1 MDNYDLTKSKV
12 KYKPKDW
19 TAYVRFFSTGLSYI
33 CSKDWNQKF
42 PKFKIFKDSEFEK
55 FMGWHCPPGFEPDGE
70 IMRLSENY
78 LFLTNAFIHRTDKHQ
93 NNGNIERCSYSYTT
107 FFVDKDELEHLT
119 ISEDDEARKIY
130 TDNYFKSI
138 ARKEPILIPFSEEKR
153 ESNQKD
159 IEFASN
165 LFEICNEAKDFYEC
179 LREAKQRI
187 DNFEGCPL
195 CITSNN
201 DRLSLEEKLQLANIF
216 SNTEYDFMIGREDR
230 NKSTKHMVP
239 YSKNDKQVYI
249 QDSDKDR
256 WTEHISLDIKDGFC
270 TKDNI
275 NKVLEFFSIM
285 HDYMK
290 NWKPLINAVES
301 GDYSAFFDR
310 PMFKNKSKQEV
321 IDGAVR
327 TYNNLKPIYEKY
339 KDLKKLED
347 KLKALANSLDQQ
359 QESGEQ
365 GEKTVS
371 ADKVSNE
378 EEVIK
383 NEQESPTEPNA
394 EIENVQDVET
404 EEPEEVE
411 EIDEIE
417 DVEELDDTEELPVYA
432 IFTETVKVKNGFFS
446 EEKTQAGKEIFLTKQ
461 GYINFENDYP
471 GSLHVIPMT
480 RESWINLI
488 SEKAHDF
495 GRRIAIA
502 EKASGKKL
510 ASKYRS
516 IIPNNKYGKADG
528 TGIPGGLNEA
538 IEMVLN
544 LEDECKEFEEQVH
557 EEILRR

>member
-19 TAYVRFFSTGLSYI
+19 TAYVRFFSTGLSNI

-42 PKFKIFKDSEFEK
+42 PEFKISNYSGFEL
-55 FMGWHCPPGFEPDGE
+55 FMGRHYPTGFEPDGE
-70 IMRLSENY
+70 IMRLGENY
-78 LFLTNAFIHRTDKHQ
+78 LFLTNAFIHRTDKNQ
-93 NNGNIERCSYSYTT
+93 DNGNIERCASSYTT

-130 TDNYFKSI
+130 KDNYFGAI

-153 ESNQKD
+153 ESKPKD

-201 DRLSLEEKLQLANIF
+201 DRLSPEEKLQLACIF
-216 SNTEYDFMIGREDR
+216 SNTEYDFMIGRADR
-230 NKSTKHMVP
+230 NKATNHRVDF
-239 YSKNDKQVYI
+239 SKNDKQVYI
-249 QDSDKDR
+249 QDFDNDR
-256 WTEHISLDIKDGFC
+256 WNEHISLDIKDGFC

-275 NKVLEFFSIM
+275 NKVLKFINKTHEWMERYS
-285 HDYMK
+285 K
-290 NWKPLINAVES
+290 LKNAVES
-301 GDYSAFFDR
+301 GDYSFFIER
-310 PMFKNKSKQEV
+310 MKGKTRQEV
-321 IDGAVR
+321 IDGAKR
-327 TYNNLKPIYEKY
+327 AYEPLKPAFEKY
-339 KDLKKLED
+339 DNLIKFED

-359 QESGEQ
+359 QELGEQ
-365 GEKTVS
+365 GEKTDS

-383 NEQESPTEPNA
+383 IEQESPIEPNA
-394 EIENVQDVET
+394 EIENVQGIET

-432 IFTETVKVKNGFFS
+432 IFTETVKVKNGSLS
-446 EEKTQAGKEIFLTKQ
+446 EEKTQVGKEIFLTKQ

-516 IIPNNKYGKADG
+516 IIPNNKYGKVDG

-538 IEMVLN
+538 IRMVLK

>member
-19 TAYVRFFSTGLSYI
+19 TAYVRLFSTGLSYI

-42 PKFKIFKDSEFEK
+42 PEFKIFNNSKFEK
-55 FMGWHCPPGFEPDGE
+55 FMGWHYPPGFEPYGE
-70 IMRLSENY
+70 IMRLGENY
-78 LFLTNAFIHRTDKHQ
+78 LFLTNAFIHRTDKNQ
-93 NNGNIERCSYSYTT
+93 NIGNIERCGSSYTT
-107 FFVDKDELEHLT
+107 IFVDKDELEHLT

-130 TDNYFKSI
+130 KDNYFKSI

-153 ESNQKD
+153 ESNPKD

-201 DRLSLEEKLQLANIF
+201 DRLSPEEKLQLANIF
-216 SNTEYDFMIGREDR
+216 SNTEYDFMIGRADR
-230 NKSTKHMVP
+230 NKATKHIVP
-239 YSKNDKQVYI
+239 YSENDKQVYI
-249 QDSDKDR
+249 QDFDNDR

-275 NKVLEFFSIM
+275 NKVLKFLSIM

-301 GDYSAFFDR
+301 GDYSVFFNR

-327 TYNNLKPIYEKY
+327 IYNNLKPTFEKC

-365 GEKTVS
+365 GEKTASEDRVLT
-371 ADKVSNE
+371 
-378 EEVIK
+378 EEVGIK

-394 EIENVQDVET
+394 EIENVQGIET
-404 EEPEEVE
+404 EEPEKA
-411 EIDEIE
+411 
-417 DVEELDDTEELPVYA
+417 EELDETEELPVYA
-432 IFTETVKVKNGFFS
+432 IFTETVKVRNGAFS

-510 ASKYRS
+510 VSKYRS
-516 IIPNNKYGKADG
+516 IIPNNKFEKVDG

-538 IEMVLN
+538 IRMVLK

-557 EEILRR
+557 EEILQR